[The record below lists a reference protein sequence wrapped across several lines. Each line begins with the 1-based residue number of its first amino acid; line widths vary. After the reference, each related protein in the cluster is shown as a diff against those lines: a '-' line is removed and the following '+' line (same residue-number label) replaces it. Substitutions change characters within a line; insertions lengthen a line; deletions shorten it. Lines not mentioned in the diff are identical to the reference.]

1 MIHIIIH
8 SLFIAQL
15 FKAIWQKLKSN
26 RKKEKLKP
34 KLQQIT
40 SSLPQR
46 IIQFQHE
53 WSIPQGKSNLKVS
66 VLDRTAHKL
75 QKYYVLNCIIST
87 LP

>member
-66 VLDRTAHKL
+66 ALDQLINLRNIT
-75 QKYYVLNCIIST
+75 Y
-87 LP
+87 